1 MSRWDLYTPDSY
13 VRTQRD
19 ANHRSSVEDG
29 LRVLLAESS
38 EFCVAAR
45 DVHKVERTY
54 ARAQYARRIL
64 MIMGS
69 ITFISLQP
77 ALREAQMN
85 AAYDTVL
92 SQIRMARQRAIE
104 ERKQYIVCLGAASQP
119 LGAATPLGAPTA
131 QSIQVFRWDVGT
143 AIAAAVQISTINLSQ
158 NINFQRMAG
167 FPVAAPD
174 QFGAGGVA
182 IDFDQG
188 VAGGNKQ
195 QIMFMPDGAARD
207 TLGNLNN
214 GVVYILRPGTLYSAK
229 AVTVFGSTGRIR
241 GWRLVNA
248 GGTARWIQ
256 Q

>member
-1 MSRWDLYTPDSY
+1 MQERNMRGVSL
-13 VRTQRD
+13 
-19 ANHRSSVEDG
+19 VEMMI
-29 LRVLLAESS
+29 V
-38 EFCVAAR
+38 VA
-45 DVHKVERTY
+45 
-54 ARAQYARRIL
+54 IL

-104 ERKQYIVCLGAASQP
+104 ERKQYIVCIGAASQP

-143 AIAAAVQISTINLSQ
+143 AIAAAVQISTINLPQ

-182 IDFDQG
+182 IDFDQA

-214 GVVYILRPGTLYSAK
+214 GVVYILRLMADPPHPGEAGAGL
-229 AVTVFGSTGRIR
+229 GHRDRGR
-241 GWRLVNA
+241 A
-248 GGTARWIQ
+248 GCRARADC
-256 Q
+256 

>member
-1 MSRWDLYTPDSY
+1 MRVYWPKALSFALRPETFTRLRGLMQERNMRGVSL
-13 VRTQRD
+13 
-19 ANHRSSVEDG
+19 VEMMI
-29 LRVLLAESS
+29 V
-38 EFCVAAR
+38 VA
-45 DVHKVERTY
+45 
-54 ARAQYARRIL
+54 IL